1 MTILHLQANARCKD
15 VVATVEASGG
25 VIIERERERERESG
39 LIRIHGPA
47 RGRTSPVDRKDS
59 NQHR

>member
-25 VIIERERERERESG
+25 VIIERERARG